1 MRYWKVFKHLS
12 KTLIHCFHILCRLNK
27 NYILQYNIYMLNF
40 SFSSDNTIFERK
52 LCIEKY
58 WYKISFSLKCIT
70 KRYFHDITNM
80 INPPYYYCAKTVIG
94 SCYILHIKYLHYTF
108 LKNENIGNT
117 IPHPSLYHIDYWL
130 LSTFCDIVLVPTFWG
145 WLMISTRHAIHV
157 KLELKMSLDII
168 SQWLFV

>member
-1 MRYWKVFKHLS
+1 MQETNLSNFDNKIIWFLVYNLSNNVLKYFAFKNMLYAWWDIALYCKVFKHLR

-117 IPHPSLYHIDYWL
+117 IPHPSL
-130 LSTFCDIVLVPTFWG
+130 
-145 WLMISTRHAIHV
+145 
-157 KLELKMSLDII
+157 II
-168 SQWLFV
+168 

>member
-1 MRYWKVFKHLS
+1 MQETNLS
-12 KTLIHCFHILCRLNK
+12 NFDNKIIWFLVYNLSNNVLKYYACKNMLYARWDIGRCSNIWAKPLHCFHILCRLNK

-94 SCYILHIKYLHYTF
+94 SCYILHIKYLYYTF
-108 LKNENIGNT
+108 
-117 IPHPSLYHIDYWL
+117 
-130 LSTFCDIVLVPTFWG
+130 
-145 WLMISTRHAIHV
+145 
-157 KLELKMSLDII
+157 
-168 SQWLFV
+168 

>member
-1 MRYWKVFKHLS
+1 MQETNLSNFDNKIIWFLVYNLSNNVLKYYACKNMLYARWDIGRCSNIWAKPLYTVFIYS
-12 KTLIHCFHILCRLNK
+12 AECRLNK

-94 SCYILHIKYLHYTF
+94 SCYILHIKYLYYTF
-108 LKNENIGNT
+108 
-117 IPHPSLYHIDYWL
+117 
-130 LSTFCDIVLVPTFWG
+130 
-145 WLMISTRHAIHV
+145 
-157 KLELKMSLDII
+157 
-168 SQWLFV
+168 